1 MRKLIFTLT
10 MAVMTIMLQA
20 ADYPYLVFTNT
31 SGTTT
36 VMSVGSL
43 KMTVSGT
50 ELQVTNSDASSTF
63 VLTELQDMQ
72 FSTIGEVSTQLE
84 NVLNADEAVEVY
96 SLSGKSLGKFDNLL
110 QATSSL
116 QSGVYVITDGKN
128 STKVIIDK

>member
-1 MRKLIFTLT
+1 

-72 FSTIGEVSTQLE
+72 FSTTGEVSTQLE
-84 NVLNADEAVEVY
+84 NVLNADEVVEVY

-116 QSGVYVITDGKN
+116 QAGVYVITDGKN